1 MVDWA
6 IANGFACVD
15 CERRRCVCEEMEQYQ
30 DLLTRRE
37 HRTSRI
43 MLAIDLTEDKIA
55 RIEDENEYHP
65 ALPDLRERLDNLN
78 RALLNHRR
86 GVHEL
91 EF

>member
-15 CERRRCVCEEMEQYQ
+15 CGRGRCICDMLEHYDIERARQEN
-30 DLLTRRE
+30 
-37 HRTSRI
+37 RTNRL
-43 MLAIDLTEDKIA
+43 MMAIELTEDKIA

-65 ALPDLRERLDNLN
+65 ALPELRERRDNLN

-86 GVHEL
+86 AVHKL
-91 EF
+91 ET